1 MPSIRQIDTLKKVME
16 INIWHKFLLMKAETI
31 KKYEELWNKIK
42 YLIRLITN
50 NSDAY
55 DEKYMKIKFDPVAIY
70 L

>member
-1 MPSIRQIDTLKKVME
+1 ME
-16 INIWHKFLLMKAETI
+16 INICHKFLLMKAETI

-50 NSDAY
+50 NSDTY

>member
-1 MPSIRQIDTLKKVME
+1 
-16 INIWHKFLLMKAETI
+16 MKAETI

-50 NSDAY
+50 NSDTY

>member
-50 NSDAY
+50 NSDTY